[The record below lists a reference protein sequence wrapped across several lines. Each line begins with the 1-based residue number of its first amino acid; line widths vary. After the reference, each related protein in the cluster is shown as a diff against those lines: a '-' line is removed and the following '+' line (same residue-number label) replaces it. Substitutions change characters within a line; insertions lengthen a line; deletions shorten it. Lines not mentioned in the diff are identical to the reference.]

1 MISLGSLRRIESK
14 YFPKSI
20 EALIE
25 QDLRKLREEK
35 QEVVEERGNEQWQED
50 GSDVD
55 SAESISIGPTGSDYE
70 DADDEYL
77 HDFEDEDLDAII
89 LGVRI
94 YTRGVAVSVTGDVVE
109 QMIISEEDEDEEEDR
124 KLRSRKGINKVLYD
138 YSG

>member
-1 MISLGSLRRIESK
+1 MISLSSLRRIESK
-14 YFPKSI
+14 YFPKTI

-25 QDLRKLREEK
+25 QDLRKLREEN

-55 SAESISIGPTGSDYE
+55 SAESTSIGPTGSDYE

-94 YTRGVAVSVTGDVVE
+94 YTRGVAVSVTGDVAD
-109 QMIISEEDEDEEEDR
+109 QMFILEDEDEDEDR